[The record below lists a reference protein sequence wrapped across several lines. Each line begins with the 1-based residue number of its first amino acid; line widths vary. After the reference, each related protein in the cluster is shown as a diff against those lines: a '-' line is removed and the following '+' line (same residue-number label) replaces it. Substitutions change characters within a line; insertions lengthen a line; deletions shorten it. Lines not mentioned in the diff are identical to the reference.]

1 MRHLMASFAIVVC
14 AITLCA
20 SANTEATSEAAAD
33 TIAFINHINYVV
45 ETIRSY
51 NNVIVL
57 EQEYRKISV
66 DNLNLNKIPDEEV
79 LGWIVTMLDTLKE
92 MRMDERQRSRAQ
104 YVLERNLNQKLV
116 DNFLKGSIG
125 GVVNGVKSST
135 KGIIP
140 GLFTAV
146 DSVLSQSID
155 TFVEYKNI
163 QKTISETNE
172 EEQFKL
178 DTKKLEKLHELNVSL
193 LKAEWGMIRKY
204 KLDDAL
210 RISGEN
216 VRKLVDCLKDTE
228 RRRIY
233 RRLIPMEHVFTVYPT
248 YWYYRTM
255 LAVENENMSDAI
267 RAAEHF
273 EKVNRGLFRSDLM
286 AASVKMGK
294 ITAQIAEDKIDKESF
309 AKDISVICAQNYD
322 SANTDM
328 GLFCAMVYNDYLENA
343 EAARKVLAPVK
354 DLLESE
360 VENSYVEYCD
370 LLTRPK
376 EQRKDAH
383 LSTKGINLVRC
394 RMLWTDINEKLGRT
408 VDVEI
413 LKKVCQRDTT
423 CSLEKLFY
431 FGRLRMKDLWPVIE
445 EDVWAINIY
454 ESSASGKNRIE
465 FEIPLKWFVLDEMSM
480 SVTLYA
486 GEKSLWNAQGDF
498 ANLGTCFSK
507 PCWRSGNANMPYV
520 SAGSNVDAAICKKA
534 DKFVLELKH
543 PFLPVVIEYKRVV
556 DSDGGWYRPVRVSK
570 FMGKPFEGLAPD
582 VVADHKRIT
591 TGRSGDT
598 GTGASNNAAKKQQG
612 MREFILKEFDE
623 VQDFGEIF
631 VHPNFPQDK
640 YLVVKDAM
648 KRMGVKEGIG
658 NVLVW
663 AWHKVPFGC
672 DEHIMVTSDKLY
684 FTATANAFTA
694 GVIGKSYAKS
704 AKNLYSLPGMSG
716 KLTEINVGGKI
727 SMISTKDSKVSGNLY
742 EVGGARSKE
751 EGMANTFGAKFIAK
765 LQATITKAKELEG
778 K

>member
-1 MRHLMASFAIVVC
+1 MRRLITSFAIALC
-14 AITLCA
+14 AIALDA
-20 SANTEATSEAAAD
+20 SENADATSEAAAD

-57 EQEYRKISV
+57 EQEYKKMSV
-66 DNLNLNKIPDEEV
+66 DSINLNKIPDEEV

-104 YVLERNLNQKLV
+104 YVLEKSLNKKLV

-125 GVVNGVKSST
+125 GVINGVKSSAT
-135 KGIIP
+135 GVIP

-155 TFVEYKNI
+155 TFIEYKNI
-163 QKTISETNE
+163 QKTISEANE

-216 VRKLVDCLKDTE
+216 VRKLVDCLKDAE

-233 RRLIPMEHVFTVYPT
+233 RRMIPMEQVFAVYPT

-255 LAVENENMSDAI
+255 LAIENENMPDAI

-294 ITAQIAEDKIDKESF
+294 ITAQIAEGKIDKESF
-309 AKDISVICAQNYD
+309 AEDISLICAQNYD
-322 SANTDM
+322 SVNTDM
-328 GLFCAMVYNDYLENA
+328 GLFCAMVYNDYLENP

-408 VDVEI
+408 ADVEI
-413 LKKVCQRDTT
+413 LKKVCRRDTT

-445 EDVWAINIY
+445 EDVWAINIC

-465 FEIPLKWFVLDEMSM
+465 FEIPLKWFALDEMSI
-480 SVTLYA
+480 SVALYA
-486 GEKSLWNAQGDF
+486 GEKGLWKGQGDF
-498 ANLGTCFSK
+498 ANFGACFSK
-507 PCWRSGNANMPYV
+507 PCWRSGNASMPYV
-520 SAGSNVDAAICKKA
+520 SAGANVDASICKKA

-543 PFLPVVIEYKRVV
+543 PVLPVVIEYKRVV
-556 DSDGGWYRPVRVSK
+556 DSKGGWYKPVRVSK

-582 VVADHKRIT
+582 VVADHRRIT
-591 TGRSGDT
+591 TSWAGST
-598 GTGASNNAAKKQQG
+598 GAGASNNTAKKRQCL
-612 MREFILKEFDE
+612 RDFILKEFDE

-631 VHPNFPQDK
+631 VHPNLPKDK
-640 YLVVKDAM
+640 LAKVMKQLGVVVPESD
-648 KRMGVKEGIG
+648 
-658 NVLVW
+658 VLVW
-663 AWHKVPFGC
+663 AWHKVYLGC
-672 DEHIMVTSDKLY
+672 DEHVMITGDKLY
-684 FTATANAFTA
+684 FTAIANVFTG
-694 GVIGKSYAKS
+694 GVIGKDYAKHG
-704 AKNLYSLPGMSG
+704 KNLYSLPSISG
-716 KLTEINVGGKI
+716 NLTEINVGGKI
-727 SMISTKDSKVSGNLY
+727 SMVSARDSKVSGILY
-742 EVGGARSKE
+742 EAGGARSKE

-765 LQATITKAKELEG
+765 LQATIAKAKELNG

>member
-1 MRHLMASFAIVVC
+1 VSQFFLSHGEQGFLREFEVCNMRRFIGLISIAIC
-14 AITLCA
+14 AITLFA
-20 SANTEATSEAAAD
+20 SQRQESTSEAAAD

-45 ETIRSY
+45 ETIHSY

-57 EQEYRKISV
+57 EQEYKKISV

-104 YVLERNLNQKLV
+104 YVLERSLNQKLV

-135 KGIIP
+135 TGIIP

-155 TFVEYKNI
+155 TFIEYKNI
-163 QKTISETNE
+163 QRTISETNE

-255 LAVENENMSDAI
+255 LAVENGNMPDAI

-273 EKVNRGLFRSDLM
+273 EKVNRGLFRCDLM

-294 ITAQIAEDKIDKESF
+294 ITAQIADSKIDKESF
-309 AKDISVICAQNYD
+309 ARDISVICSQNYD
-322 SANTDM
+322 SSNTDL
-328 GLFCAMVYNDYLENA
+328 GLFCAMVYNDYLENP

-376 EQRKDAH
+376 EQRKEAH

-394 RMLWTDINEKLGRT
+394 RMLWTDINEKLGRKI
-408 VDVEI
+408 DVET

-423 CSLEKLFY
+423 SSLEKLYY
-431 FGRLRMKDLWPVIE
+431 FGRLRMQDLWSVIE
-445 EDVWAINIY
+445 EDVWAINMY
-454 ESSASGKNRIE
+454 EATASGKSRID
-465 FEIPLKWFVLDEMSM
+465 FQIPLKWFALDEMPM
-480 SVTLYA
+480 SIALYS
-486 GEKSLWNAQGDF
+486 GEKEIWGANGEF
-498 ANLGTCFSK
+498 ANLGACLSK
-507 PCWRSGNANMPYV
+507 PCWKDGSQTMPYV
-520 SAGSNVDAAICKKA
+520 SAGSYVDLAVCKKA
-534 DKFVLELKH
+534 DKLVLELKH
-543 PFLPVVIEYKRVV
+543 PFLPVAIEYKRVV
-556 DSDGGWYRPVRVSK
+556 DSNGGWYRPIRVSK
-570 FMGKPFEGLAPD
+570 FMGKPFEGVAPD
-582 VVADHKRIT
+582 VVSDRKRIVL
-591 TGRSGDT
+591 GNKSEDKADRGEKHNRQSLRQFVE
-598 GTGASNNAAKKQQG
+598 S
-612 MREFILKEFDE
+612 EFGSVEDS
-623 VQDFGEIF
+623 GEI
-631 VHPNFPQDK
+631 
-640 YLVVKDAM
+640 YLGTLASHSLTAFAM
-648 KRMGVKEGIG
+648 G
-658 NVLVW
+658 
-663 AWHKVPFGC
+663 
-672 DEHIMVTSDKLY
+672 
-684 FTATANAFTA
+684 
-694 GVIGKSYAKS
+694 
-704 AKNLYSLPGMSG
+704 
-716 KLTEINVGGKI
+716 
-727 SMISTKDSKVSGNLY
+727 
-742 EVGGARSKE
+742 
-751 EGMANTFGAKFIAK
+751 
-765 LQATITKAKELEG
+765 
-778 K
+778 